1 MGLVK
6 LECLL
11 QVKVEG
17 AVETVY
23 AAIALSH
30 LAIVV
35 LQILLEL
42 LLHLWVSHQGF
53 EALAD
58 ACIVTI
64 DTQDASL
71 IPTPNFPSYRQDPA
85 TAPGA
90 DLLKNPNV
98 EKLVTINCNKEGSK
112 VPTIYKA
119 NLSYTHYFSDRFKM
133 GVAGYMTLA
142 RHN

>member
-58 ACIVTI
+58 ACIGV
-64 DTQDASL
+64 
-71 IPTPNFPSYRQDPA
+71 RVVR
-85 TAPGA
+85 
-90 DLLKNPNV
+90 V
-98 EKLVTINCNKEGSK
+98 EDEGE
-112 VPTIYKA
+112 
-119 NLSYTHYFSDRFKM
+119 
-133 GVAGYMTLA
+133 
-142 RHN
+142 